1 VAAGAISAVPLSFV
15 GKVNL
20 FTIRSRGEYLRSA
33 ESYNQVLLIEPH
45 VRPTSI
51 ACAIRRTCLLSV
63 YLGQNPTNPRER
75 TDDCLIALERRE
87 MRSESEYGQCASTA
101 K

>member
-1 VAAGAISAVPLSFV
+1 VAAGAFSAVPVSFV

-20 FTIRSRGEYLRSA
+20 FTIRSRDEYLRSV
-33 ESYNQVLLIEPH
+33 ESYNHVLLIEPH
-45 VRPTSI
+45 GRATSI

-63 YLGQNPTNPRER
+63 YLGQNPTNPQGR

-87 MRSESEYGQCASTA
+87 MRSENEYGQCG
-101 K
+101 